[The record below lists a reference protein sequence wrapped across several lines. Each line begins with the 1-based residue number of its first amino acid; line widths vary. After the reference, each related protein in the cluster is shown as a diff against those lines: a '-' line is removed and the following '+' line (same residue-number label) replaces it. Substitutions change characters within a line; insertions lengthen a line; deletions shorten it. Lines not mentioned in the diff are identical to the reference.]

1 MINGLFVPVI
11 KLFISLFIMHFPFVS
26 KSLFIKIQRLNNHK
40 QSQVIKTWSR
50 SSTIVPIMI
59 GHTIAIYTGREFI
72 PVFITEQMIG
82 HKLGE
87 FAPTRTFKGHI
98 KTDKKILRRK

>member
-1 MINGLFVPVI
+1 MT
-11 KLFISLFIMHFPFVS
+11 HTFPFVS
-26 KSLFIKIQRLNNHK
+26 KTLIKKIEQLNLIKKK
-40 QSQVIKTWSR
+40 QVLKTWSR

-59 GHTIAIYTGREFI
+59 GHTIAIYNGKDFI

-87 FAPTRTFKGHI
+87 FSPTRTFKGHI
-98 KTDKKILRRK
+98 KNDKKILRRK

>member
-1 MINGLFVPVI
+1 MSR
-11 KLFISLFIMHFPFVS
+11 SLKKGPFVADHLL
-26 KSLFIKIQRLNNHK
+26 KKVQKLNQQNTKKVIQ
-40 QSQVIKTWSR
+40 TWSR

-59 GHTIAIYTGREFI
+59 GHTIAVHNGREHM
-72 PVFITEQMIG
+72 PVFITDQMVG

-98 KTDKKILRRK
+98 KKDKKTRR